1 VVFNTIILL
10 LFIVSIPLWA
20 FRAIAYSTLEPRAK
34 SIFKRLLDTKEKPL
48 AFAARMF
55 ALLVGLSGTLVALVY
70 TMSYFGDGRILT
82 ASYGDIVG
90 ERLYSG
96 VGAVDGTLDAAF
108 YSLPL
113 PVTILI
119 KCFLLTTAFTLALKA
134 TFDLSIILRLKG
146 KIKRLVHPHTNQ
158 K

>member
-20 FRAIAYSTLEPRAK
+20 ARFAAYATLEPRART
-34 SIFKRLLDTKEKPL
+34 IFQRLIATKEKPL

-55 ALLVGLSGTLVALVY
+55 ALLVGLSAVLLAFVFTL
-70 TMSYFGDGRILT
+70 SFFNDGRLLN
-82 ASYGDIVG
+82 ASYGEVMG
-90 ERLYSG
+90 NKLYSG
-96 VGAVDGTLDAAF
+96 VGAVDGTLDTAF

-113 PVTILI
+113 PVTVLI

-146 KIKRLVHPHTNQ
+146 KIKRLVHTRP
-158 K
+158 